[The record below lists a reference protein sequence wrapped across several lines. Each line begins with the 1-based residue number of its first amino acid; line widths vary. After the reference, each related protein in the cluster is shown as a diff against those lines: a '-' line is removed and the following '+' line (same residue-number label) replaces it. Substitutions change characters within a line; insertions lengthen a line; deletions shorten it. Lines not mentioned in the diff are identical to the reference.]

1 MSDSSSTH
9 PKTEQDMP
17 LIDPV
22 VRRNSRIKLISIFA
36 IFAVPLI
43 LASIYLNVVRTSGGE
58 LGLTSRG
65 QLIQPAV
72 PLTDFT
78 LQQQKGEFN
87 LDTVR
92 GSWTLLYMPEGDCLD
107 VCKLNL
113 YHMRQVRLALNHRM
127 DRVQRAVLL
136 ESPQQLN
143 DELIAEHAGLMVA
156 TGSREDQAAL
166 RDQVWAAEASMAELA
181 DAIYLID
188 PFGNVMLRFPSDLPP
203 KSMLKDLKH
212 LLKVS
217 RIG

>member
-1 MSDSSSTH
+1 MSDSSSTY
-9 PKTEQDMP
+9 PKNEQNMP
-17 LIDPV
+17 EIDPA

-43 LASIYLNVVRTSGGE
+43 LASIYLQVVRTSGGE

-72 PLTDFT
+72 PLKTFT
-78 LQQQKGEFN
+78 LNQQEGEFN
-87 LDTVR
+87 LDSVR
-92 GSWTLLYMPEGDCLD
+92 GSWTLLYMPIGECLD

-136 ESPQQLN
+136 ESPQQLS
-143 DELIAEHAGLMVA
+143 DELIAEHAGLVIA
-156 TGSREDQAAL
+156 TGASADQAVL
-166 RDQVWAAEASMAELA
+166 RGQIAAAEASMAVLS
-181 DAIYLID
+181 DAVYLID
-188 PFGNVMLRFPSDLPP
+188 PFGNVMLRFPPDLPP

>member
-1 MSDSSSTH
+1 MSDSSSTY
-9 PKTEQDMP
+9 PKNDHGMP
-17 LIDPV
+17 DIDPV
-22 VRRNSRIKLISIFA
+22 VRRKSRIKLISIFA

-43 LASIYLNVVRTSGGE
+43 LASIYLQVVRTSGGQ

-72 PLTDFT
+72 PLTPFV
-78 LQQQKGEFN
+78 LQQQEGEFN
-87 LDTVR
+87 LDSVQ
-92 GSWTLLYMPEGDCLD
+92 GSWTLLYMPLGECLD
-107 VCKLNL
+107 ECKLNL

-136 ESPQQLN
+136 ESPQQLSA
-143 DELIAEHAGLMVA
+143 ELIAEHAGLIIA
-156 TGSREDQAAL
+156 TGSSPEQDALRRQITAAEGSMAAL
-166 RDQVWAAEASMAELA
+166 PN
-181 DAIYLID
+181 AIYLID
-188 PFGNVMLRFPSDLPP
+188 PFGNVMLRFPPDLPP

>member
-1 MSDSSSTH
+1 MSDSSSSYSSN
-9 PKTEQDMP
+9 EQASP
-17 LIDPV
+17 EIDPL
-22 VRRNSRIKLISIFA
+22 VRRNSRIKLVSIFA

-43 LASIYLNVVRTSGGE
+43 LASIYLHMVRSSGGQ

-72 PLTDFT
+72 PLTEFA
-78 LQQQKGEFN
+78 LQQQDGEFN
-87 LDTVR
+87 LDSVR
-92 GSWTLLYMPEGDCLD
+92 GSWTLLYMPEGECTDACE
-107 VCKLNL
+107 LNL

-136 ESPQQLN
+136 ESEDQLN
-143 DELIAEHAGLMVA
+143 AELIAEHAGLMVA
-156 TGSREDQAAL
+156 QGSLENQAAL
-166 RDQVWAAEASMAELA
+166 RGQIQAAEGSMDKLA

-188 PFGNVMLRFPSDLPP
+188 PFGNVMLRFPPDLPP

>member
-1 MSDSSSTH
+1 MSDSSSTYT
-9 PKTEQDMP
+9 KNEQDMP
-17 LIDPV
+17 EIDPI

-43 LASIYLNVVRTSGGE
+43 LASIYLQVVRTSGGE

-72 PLTDFT
+72 PLTEFT
-78 LQQQKGEFN
+78 LSQQEGEFD
-87 LDTVR
+87 LDSVR
-92 GSWTLLYMPEGDCLD
+92 GSWTLLYMPAGECLD
-107 VCKLNL
+107 TCKLNL

-136 ESPQQLN
+136 ESPRQLS
-143 DELIAEHAGLMVA
+143 DELIAEHAGLMIA
-156 TGSREDQAAL
+156 TGSLAEQAAL
-166 RDQVWAAEASMAELA
+166 RDQVTAAEASMAALP
-181 DAIYLID
+181 DVIYLID